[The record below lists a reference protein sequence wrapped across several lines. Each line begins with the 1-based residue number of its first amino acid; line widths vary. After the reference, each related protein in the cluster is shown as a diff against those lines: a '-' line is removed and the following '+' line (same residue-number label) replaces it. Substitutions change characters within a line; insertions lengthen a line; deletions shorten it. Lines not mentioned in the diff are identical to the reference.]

1 MKDAP
6 SVFESRRNPG
16 LYRVVIPVIVVVP
29 RGPSPME
36 TSAVV
41 LSPDAP
47 SMSRNR
53 RGEDSRGRDDP
64 ATAST
69 SFFDRSSGCLA

>member
-1 MKDAP
+1 MKDTP
-6 SVFESRRNPG
+6 SVFDPRRNPG
-16 LYRVVIPVIVVVP
+16 LYRVAIPVIVVAP

-36 TSAVV
+36 VSAVV

-47 SMSRNR
+47 SRSRNR
-53 RGEDSRGRDDP
+53 RGEDSGGRDDP

-69 SFFDRSSGCLA
+69 SFFDRSSGRL